1 MSKSAKVIQLEGATL
16 RQQLLTPIATISDH
30 VSEISQSLRA
40 DDMLHE
46 DLGRISDGC
55 QNLRG
60 QVGELIEGQVL
71 MNTREAGDLSKI
83 RHDLKN
89 PLNSIIGYSEII
101 LEENDSELPEGQLTL
116 LQHIVELGGEISST
130 IDTAFRHAANEEA
143 QADEEAA
150 IERLFAS
157 LNESSS
163 GITISDEIEG
173 SPILIVDDNPT
184 NQDILRRRLEKHG
197 FDCMLAD
204 NGNQA
209 LAIIEEHKVDLVL
222 LDLLMPDMNGIEVLH
237 AIRSIPSRRELP
249 IIIVSGL
256 NDARGIAKCLSHGA
270 TDYLAKPVEPLILDA
285 KVVSALER
293 FAYRR
298 ELNVLATT
306 DQLTQLLNRR
316 AVMSRLDEILGEFH
330 DEEKPFGMILL
341 DIDFFKKVNDTYG
354 HNGGDAVLQQY
365 ADCLKNVM
373 RSTDLIGRM
382 GGEEFIAVVQN
393 TSIEDFHN
401 ICERVRASVE
411 ALSCEHEGLIIKVTT
426 SGGTYYSDELETNI
440 KEMINIAD
448 KRLYGAKESG
458 RNRIQHFDPKDA

>member
-285 KVVSALER
+285 KVV
-293 FAYRR
+293 
-298 ELNVLATT
+298 
-306 DQLTQLLNRR
+306 
-316 AVMSRLDEILGEFH
+316 
-330 DEEKPFGMILL
+330 
-341 DIDFFKKVNDTYG
+341 
-354 HNGGDAVLQQY
+354 
-365 ADCLKNVM
+365 
-373 RSTDLIGRM
+373 
-382 GGEEFIAVVQN
+382 
-393 TSIEDFHN
+393 
-401 ICERVRASVE
+401 
-411 ALSCEHEGLIIKVTT
+411 
-426 SGGTYYSDELETNI
+426 
-440 KEMINIAD
+440 
-448 KRLYGAKESG
+448 
-458 RNRIQHFDPKDA
+458 